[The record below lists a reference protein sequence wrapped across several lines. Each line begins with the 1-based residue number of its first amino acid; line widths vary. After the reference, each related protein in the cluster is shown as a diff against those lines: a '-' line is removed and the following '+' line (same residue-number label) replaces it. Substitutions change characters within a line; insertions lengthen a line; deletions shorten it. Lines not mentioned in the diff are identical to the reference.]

1 MHGNDLTQEI
11 NFSQVTE
18 SQPQRDGP
26 KWSNLRW
33 LPLCSTSSEEKA
45 PDVVLEAPDVVLEG
59 SGDKLEGSGDKLED
73 LGDKEESEGL

>member
-1 MHGNDLTQEI
+1 MQEINLAQEI

-26 KWSNLRW
+26 KWSTLRW

-45 PDVVLEAPDVVLEG
+45 PDVVLEG
-59 SGDKLEGSGDKLED
+59 SGDKLEGSGDKLEG